1 MRLDDLIVKS
11 DGNVE
16 KIDPEKIINSLVK
29 SGCTRKQAEKAFD
42 NIKGKIHDGT
52 TTEEI
57 HKMAHDFLDSFEH
70 KLAIRYSLKR
80 AIMDLGPQGFV
91 FEKYI
96 SKILSRYDY
105 STEVGVVMK
114 GCCVDHEV
122 DVLAKKDNLVFLI
135 ECKYHNHR
143 GTYSDVKTAL
153 YVHARFMD
161 IEKASKKQPKEK
173 DHYQGWLVTNT
184 KATNDAVKYASCV
197 KMKILAWQYP
207 EDKNLQYFIEN
218 KKLYPISII
227 PSIKKSHKEKLFE
240 SGIIMV
246 QELIALNAEEIIKLL
261 SIDRKKTA
269 KILDEVELLINE

>member
-1 MRLDDLIVKS
+1 MRSDDLIVKS

-29 SGCTRKQAEKAFD
+29 SGATRKQAEKAFD
-42 NIKGKIHDGT
+42 NIKSKIHDGT

-57 HKMAHDFLDSFEH
+57 HKMAHDFLDSIEH

-96 SKILSRYDY
+96 ARILSEYDY
-105 STEVGVVMK
+105 RTEVGVIMK

-143 GTYSDVKTAL
+143 GTYSDIKTAL

-161 IEKASKKQPKEK
+161 IEKAYKKQPGEK

-184 KATNDAVKYASCV
+184 KATQDAVKYASCV

-207 EDKNLQYFIEN
+207 EDKNLQYYIEH
-218 KKLYPISII
+218 KKLYPISIL
-227 PSIKKSHKEKLFE
+227 PGIKKNQKEKLFE
-240 SGIIMV
+240 SGIILV
-246 QELIALNAEEIIKLL
+246 QELITLDAGEIMKML
-261 SIDRKKTA
+261 SIDRRKTA
-269 KILDEVELLINE
+269 KILDEVELLTNG